1 MFNKNEL
8 LFGNQKSGKM
18 YLLSNKRREQLSP
31 VENYSL
37 LVAEKNTASNYSRE
51 ACNI

>member
-18 YLLSNKRREQLSP
+18 YLSNKRREQLSP

-51 ACNI
+51 TCNI